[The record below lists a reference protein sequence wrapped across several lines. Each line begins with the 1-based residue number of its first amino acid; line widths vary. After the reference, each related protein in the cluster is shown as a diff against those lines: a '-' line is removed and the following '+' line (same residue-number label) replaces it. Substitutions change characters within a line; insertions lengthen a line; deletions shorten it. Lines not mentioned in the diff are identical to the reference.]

1 MANIASG
8 VVFCVFSFIYLYFY
22 QADLLTMEQHVLS
35 GGLTQYN
42 RLVGAILLTVLLYI
56 LQFTIDVLTKRSIKY
71 PALTFFPSAMLLA
84 MLTDVSPHI
93 DQGYS
98 IGKWGWLAPL
108 LLVAFA
114 LVAYASAC
122 MLGNND
128 GPERKSQAQILW
140 ENLLVMAGT
149 MVFVCATANTNRTFH
164 DRIKIDNLIAQGR
177 YEEALEVRGNET
189 DADSSSTMLRAY
201 ALSKRGQLAERLFE
215 YDVCGGSDAL
225 LPNGTTTKCM
235 IYSDTLIF
243 RHVAEPMKQRCKAIT
258 FLKWMKK
265 HGYAKKPLED
275 YLLCGY
281 LMDKDLDGFARE
293 LAKDKNLNH
302 KSLPK
307 AYREALTI
315 YNHIRSNP
323 LISYKNEVMD
333 ADYTDLQT
341 IQKTTPSPENR
352 KYLVRKSYGNT
363 YWYYF
368 LYGNDSK
375 K

>member
-8 VVFCVFSFIYLYFY
+8 VVFCVFSFIYLFFY
-22 QADLLTMEQHVLS
+22 QADLLTMEQHILS

-56 LQFTIDVLTKRSIKY
+56 CQLALDALTRRSIKY
-71 PALTFFPSAMLLA
+71 PALTFFPSAVLLA
-84 MLTDVSPHI
+84 MLTDISPDI
-93 DQGYS
+93 DQGYTM
-98 IGKWGWLAPL
+98 GKWCWLAPL
-108 LLVAFA
+108 LIMAFA

-128 GPERKSQAQILW
+128 GPERKSQARILW
-140 ENLLVMAGT
+140 ENLLIMAG
-149 MVFVCATANTNRTFH
+149 MMIFVCATVNTDRTFH
-164 DRIKIDNLIAQGR
+164 DRMKIDNLIAQGR

-201 ALSKRGQLAERLFE
+201 ALSKTGQLAERLFE
-215 YDVCGGSDAL
+215 YDLCGGSDAL

-243 RHVAEPMKQRCKAIT
+243 RHVAEPMKQRCKAMT
-258 FLKWMKK
+258 FLKWMKR

-293 LAKDKNLNH
+293 LAKDKNLSH
-302 KSLPK
+302 KNLPK
-307 AYREALTI
+307 AYREALII

-323 LISYKNEVMD
+323 IISYKNEVMN

-363 YWYYF
+363 YWYYY
-368 LYGNDSK
+368 LYGNEQEK
-375 K
+375 